1 MVSHGY
7 ISIKYEALSEN
18 RVIVIANP
26 SIIRLYGHIYKIHA
40 TLPKK
45 FIKL

>member
-1 MVSHGY
+1 MVSLGY
-7 ISIKYEALSEN
+7 ISIKYEGSSDK
-18 RVIVIANP
+18 RVIVVANP
-26 SIIRLYGHIYKIHA
+26 SIMKLYEHVNKIHA